1 MDVQLETYL
10 WILPDCRD
18 RSGYQI
24 VVNDGGKPG
33 GDVVA
38 VTSSCGVLLNVGHK
52 NKVYKREHNSSS
64 SKYTLEGLRHVDDVV
79 ENLIE
84 LKFLNTD

>member
-1 MDVQLETYL
+1 M
-10 WILPDCRD
+10 
-18 RSGYQI
+18 
-24 VVNDGGKPG
+24 NDGDRPG

-52 NKVYKREHNSSS
+52 NKVYKREHSSP

-84 LKFLNTD
+84 LEFFPLPNGS